1 MTINNNEGINKD
13 ELVTFDD
20 GTEYFVID
28 IVRHNNQKYIYFAK
42 EDKKVEVFI
51 AKEVI
56 EDGKLIVE
64 VLDDGPEKEEVMKK
78 LLTQMLE
85 DKN

>member
-28 IVRHNNQKYIYFAK
+28 IVHHNNQKYIYFAK

-78 LLTQMLE
+78 LLTQMLK